1 MKVFLSN
8 VLKNKIYR
16 TVGFC
21 IELKH
26 EIEDL
31 EETWD
36 FAKENLDSDGEEEDT
51 TPGLK
56 ETKEMTYEDLGRVN
70 HAIKSHTF
78 CVQELKRRVEHELYM
93 AESAAIAG
101 WGAVGVLENKTYE
114 NVSGANPAEKE
125 LKTMKI
131 RKATETFAKEQKL
144 FMRAGPSNA
153 YNNAYKPN
161 KRPKYSPGGGKQF
174 GAGPSQLRKDGGHGY
189 GYGHSS
195 ATGAIALGWQG
206 DGGASY
212 GGGQG
217 GGYGGG
223 RGRGGYGGNRG
234 GPKVTRT
241 CHRLV
246 QLLKCLVA
254 CARAR
259 DRDSWLT

>member
-1 MKVFLSN
+1 M
-8 VLKNKIYR
+8 
-16 TVGFC
+16 GFC

-56 ETKEMTYEDLGRVN
+56 ESKEMTYEDLGKVN
-70 HAIKSHTF
+70 QAIKSHTF
-78 CVQELKRRVEHELYM
+78 CVSELKKRVEHELYM

-101 WGAVGVLENKTYE
+101 WGAVSVLENKTFE
-114 NVSGANPAEKE
+114 NVSGANSAEKE

-131 RKATETFAKEQKL
+131 RKASETFAKEQRL
-144 FMRAGPSNA
+144 LMRPGSSGA
-153 YNNAYKPN
+153 YNNAYKAN
-161 KRPKYSPGGGKQF
+161 KRPKYMH
-174 GAGPSQLRKDGGHGY
+174 GAGKKFSAGPAQLRNYGGYDY
-189 GYGHSS
+189 GYGHGHGHGP

-206 DGGASY
+206 DGGVSY

-217 GGYGGG
+217 GSYGGGKGRGGYGGG
-223 RGRGGYGGNRG
+223 RGSF
-234 GPKVTRT
+234 KVTRS

-246 QLLKCLVA
+246 KSLYVSLA
-254 CARAR
+254 
-259 DRDSWLT
+259 

>member
-1 MKVFLSN
+1 MKVSLEN
-8 VLKNKIYR
+8 VLKNQIYR

-56 ETKEMTYEDLGRVN
+56 ETKEMTYEDLEKVN

-78 CVQELKRRVEHELYM
+78 CVSELKKKVEHELYM

-125 LKTMKI
+125 L
-131 RKATETFAKEQKL
+131 R
-144 FMRAGPSNA
+144 R
-153 YNNAYKPN
+153 
-161 KRPKYSPGGGKQF
+161 
-174 GAGPSQLRKDGGHGY
+174 
-189 GYGHSS
+189 
-195 ATGAIALGWQG
+195 
-206 DGGASY
+206 
-212 GGGQG
+212 
-217 GGYGGG
+217 
-223 RGRGGYGGNRG
+223 
-234 GPKVTRT
+234 
-241 CHRLV
+241 
-246 QLLKCLVA
+246 
-254 CARAR
+254 
-259 DRDSWLT
+259 